1 MSSDSDADHTQLE
14 GFLRNWRQTAFNAGQ
29 FQTAIFVGDKLLAL
43 TDDDNDAFWMAQVH
57 FSTGNYVRAQKFL
70 EHRDLVRR
78 NPSCQYLAAHCLI
91 KQSRFDEALVILGE
105 RDPTHLIKSKDAN
118 KRKAQP
124 SASSRPAHSSRP
136 HQGDA
141 HEESEAVNRRYE
153 AGMCYLRG
161 ICYAKQ
167 NAFDHA
173 KECYKNAVRIDVQCF
188 EAFNQLTQNLLL
200 SPEEEWGFLESLDFD
215 AIGAGAGGDTYT
227 DAAQETAHYVKML
240 YSTRLSKY
248 KKQDAFNTACES
260 LATHYKLKENP
271 DLLLAR
277 AEQFLTQS
285 RFKEALE
292 ITNSIL
298 TEDKYNFSVYP
309 IHLACL
315 YELKEKN
322 LLFLVAHELADSH
335 PEEPCTWLAVAT
347 YYFMIGKVAEARRY
361 FSKASM
367 MDAHFGPAWIG
378 FAHTFAAEGE
388 HDQAI
393 SAYSTAARLF
403 MGTHLP
409 QVFLGMQHHAMNNM
423 TVAEEFLNTAYGLC
437 TTDPLLLNEMG
448 IVYYHQNRLPEAI
461 ESFKK
466 ALQIG
471 DTTDSDPKA
480 SIVAHTNLG
489 HTYRRQ
495 RKFQYAL
502 LEFDTVLR
510 ESGKDANIF
519 CAKGLIYL
527 DIGKPEEAVN
537 ILHEAL
543 AINPQDPIAT
553 ELLLKALD
561 ESSNSGSVLAELDDD
576 GTLAEFEN
584 ELDQVKQEA
593 RSKLAAR
600 LNGPHSKGKGKGK
613 ERAML
618 NMSTPQERSSNMT
631 GMSDDN

>member
-1 MSSDSDADHTQLE
+1 
-14 GFLRNWRQTAFNAGQ
+14 
-29 FQTAIFVGDKLLAL
+29 
-43 TDDDNDAFWMAQVH
+43 MAQVH
-57 FSTGNYVRAQKFL
+57 FSTGNYTRAQKFL
-70 EHRDLVRR
+70 EARDLVRR

-91 KQSRFDEALVILGE
+91 KQARFDEALAVLGD

-118 KRKAQP
+118 KRKTPSSTGGRAVANSKLSHIAQK
-124 SASSRPAHSSRP
+124 
-136 HQGDA
+136 
-141 HEESEAVNRRYE
+141 ELEAINRRYE

-167 NAFDHA
+167 NAFDRA

-188 EAFNQLTQNLLL
+188 EAFNQLTKNSLL
-200 SPEEEWGFLESLDFD
+200 SSEEEWEFLQSLDFNSMSAGDDPD
-215 AIGAGAGGDTYT
+215 AS
-227 DAAQETAHYVKML
+227 QEIADYVQML

-248 KKQDAFNTACES
+248 QNQDAFNTACES
-260 LATHYKLKENP
+260 LSTHYKLKNNP

-277 AEQFLTQS
+277 ADQLYTQS
-285 RFKEALE
+285 RYKDALE
-292 ITNSIL
+292 ITNSVL
-298 TEDKYNFSVYP
+298 SEDKYNFSIYP

-335 PEEPCTWLAVAT
+335 PEEPCTWLAVAI
-347 YYFMIGKVAEARRY
+347 YYYLIGKIAEARRY

-423 TVAEEFLNTAYGLC
+423 TVAEEFLSTAYNLC
-437 TTDPLLLNEMG
+437 KTDPLLLNEVG
-448 IVYYHQNRLPEAI
+448 IVYYHQNRLRDAVDYFQK
-461 ESFKK
+461 S
-466 ALQIG
+466 LQIAE
-471 DTTDSDPKA
+471 DIDSDPQA
-480 SIVAHTNLG
+480 SIVARTNLG
-489 HTYRRQ
+489 HAYRRQ
-495 RKFQYAL
+495 RKFKQAL
-502 LEFDTVLR
+502 DEFDMVLR
-510 ESGKDANIF
+510 DGGKDAAIF

-527 DIGKPEEAVN
+527 DIRKPEEAVN
-537 ILHEAL
+537 VLHEAL

-561 ESSNSGSVLAELDDD
+561 ESSNSGHVFGELSED
-576 GTLAEFEN
+576 GTMAEFER
-584 ELDQVKQEA
+584 EIDQLKFDA
-593 RSKLAAR
+593 KAR
-600 LNGPHSKGKGKGK
+600 LKAKVNGTRSKGKGKGK
-613 ERAML
+613 EKAML
-618 NMSTPQERSSNMT
+618 LNTPRT
-631 GMSDDN
+631 GQRTSLMELNE